1 MKKDLLN
8 IIEQSLIDEVKKTI
22 INESKDEKKE
32 FYHIMCEGEP
42 IDTFESKEVAM
53 KHLDIYK
60 KNHPE
65 KEFIIEKSNYKSP
78 SELIDKLDE
87 LSEKLEDNKKEKPMK
102 KVKVSSLGEAIM
114 MAKNKN
120 QKTLK

>member
-53 KHLDIYK
+53 KHLDIYTK
-60 KNHPE
+60 K
-65 KEFIIEKSNYKSP
+65 
-78 SELIDKLDE
+78 
-87 LSEKLEDNKKEKPMK
+87 
-102 KVKVSSLGEAIM
+102 SSRKRIH
-114 MAKNKN
+114 N
-120 QKTLK
+120 

>member
-22 INESKDEKKE
+22 INESKNEKKE

-53 KHLDIYK
+53 KHLCL
-60 KNHPE
+60 NHIQHHIAPH
-65 KEFIIEKSNYKSP
+65 KIP
-78 SELIDKLDE
+78 
-87 LSEKLEDNKKEKPMK
+87 
-102 KVKVSSLGEAIM
+102 
-114 MAKNKN
+114 
-120 QKTLK
+120 